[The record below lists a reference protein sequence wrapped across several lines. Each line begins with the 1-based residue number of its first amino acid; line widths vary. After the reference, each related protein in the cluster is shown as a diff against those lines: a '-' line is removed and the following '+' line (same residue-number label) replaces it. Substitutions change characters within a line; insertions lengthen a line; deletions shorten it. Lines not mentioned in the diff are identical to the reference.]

1 MKNDINQL
9 IDALV
14 LEERNTGFNPYIS
27 TRIMVAVENEHNKIV
42 FPFSPF
48 WKTAVVGLSMIAAV
62 FTGMAA
68 GNLYRSKNVSG
79 DVVLMNDNRMENFGF
94 YNELGNEIK
103 MK

>member
-9 IDALV
+9 IEGLV
-14 LEERNTGFNPYIS
+14 QEERNTGFNPYLS
-27 TRIMVAVENEHNKIV
+27 TRIMVAVENEYNKIV
-42 FPFSPF
+42 LPLSPF

-68 GNLYRSKNVSG
+68 GNLYRSKNVAN